1 MKTLIRNFSYTFRRF
16 FAASV
21 LNIAG
26 LSIAFSSFFVIMTQI
41 DYDYNFNKGYKDYK
55 KIFRVEVYSDNEWT
69 EIAPRPILELISSSS
84 PHILS
89 SSIITYTVSNQDFN
103 INGHIFNE
111 KVQKGFGNFLETFQ
125 PQMLCGSTS
134 NLNFPNMVL
143 IPESMAIRF
152 YGQIDVIGK
161 SVTTENTTYTIG
173 GVYKDFPKNS
183 EFENNN
189 TSVNFYRKIKS

>member
-1 MKTLIRNFSYTFRRF
+1 
-16 FAASV
+16 
-21 LNIAG
+21 
-26 LSIAFSSFFVIMTQI
+26 MTQI

-152 YGQIDVIGK
+152 LWANRCYWEISYNRKYNFIQF
-161 SVTTENTTYTIG
+161 G
-173 GVYKDFPKNS
+173 GVYKDFPKTLNLKIIYLH
-183 EFENNN
+183 N
-189 TSVNFYRKIKS
+189 YLKKKIKTNGETGIIIAIFV